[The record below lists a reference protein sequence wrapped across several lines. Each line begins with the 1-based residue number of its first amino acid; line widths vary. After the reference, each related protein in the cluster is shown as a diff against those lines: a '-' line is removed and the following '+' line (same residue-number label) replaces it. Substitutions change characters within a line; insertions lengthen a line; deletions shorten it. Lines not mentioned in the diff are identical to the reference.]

1 MPTRPTLPEIDHRDL
16 LDSHLH
22 EWNDELKQELRQR
35 GIPRQALADFLHI
48 TYGTLCKRLRG
59 EAPWP
64 LEHYLLLQR
73 HFCLPDVRDCGPG
86 TSLRY
91 ERVDPGSPF
100 DPDRYLAQL
109 EALAQLA
116 DVPGARLRVL
126 SGELPVFY
134 VLAEPALAALKFY
147 FFAHARRGTSS
158 RLFCAADLPAELITR
173 ASALARRYASIAPR
187 DEVWGPSPLE
197 GLIGQVRT
205 LASLGL
211 VSSAERAGIDAG
223 LRAIVARLDDA
234 ITAGIAHES
243 DGPPAGFRL
252 REQPFP
258 AVAPMSALDT
268 PGAVEVFVTLDQ
280 PGHQPGHQRG
290 RAVAVRRVLRPR
302 HRRRA
307 RTLCTSRPLAA
318 LPRRPPAIH
327 RRVES
332 PVSRRPTRR

>member
-134 VLAEPALAALKFY
+134 ALAEPALAALKFY

-173 ASALARRYASIAPR
+173 AGALARRYASLTPR
-187 DEVWGPSPLE
+187 DEVWGPHPLE

-211 VSSAERAGIDAG
+211 VAPAERAGIDAG
-223 LRAIVARLDDA
+223 LRAVVARLDDA

-258 AVAPMSALDT
+258 AVAPMFALDT

-280 PGHQPGHQRG
+280 PGHLRATSAAARSLFDESFARATAGARALSARVGRWQPYRDA
-290 RAVAVRRVLRPR
+290 RLRSIDG
-302 HRRRA
+302 
-307 RTLCTSRPLAA
+307 LSRP
-318 LPRRPPAIH
+318 
-327 RRVES
+327 
-332 PVSRRPTRR
+332 